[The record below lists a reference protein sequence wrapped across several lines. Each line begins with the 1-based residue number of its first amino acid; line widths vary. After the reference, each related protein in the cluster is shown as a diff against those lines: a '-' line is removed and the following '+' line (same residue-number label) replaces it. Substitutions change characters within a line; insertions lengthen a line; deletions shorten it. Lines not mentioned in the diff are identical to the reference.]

1 MPPSPI
7 FASTRHRPRTCP
19 ITQDS
24 FASHARTR
32 FRFASN
38 RWIIRTQRNADGGD
52 RGAFTRLRQKRKRAS
67 LRMPASQHRPIYLA
81 AKLCPGADCGRLGR
95 SSLVFAV
102 RLLLLR
108 LSALA
113 DVDAA
118 LEERAVFNR
127 DACRNHV
134 ARKRTV
140 AANVH

>member
-38 RWIIRTQRNADGGD
+38 RSIIPNSADCGWRTSRRLHATEEKKETGIHADA
-52 RGAFTRLRQKRKRAS
+52 RFST
-67 LRMPASQHRPIYLA
+67 PANFLA
-81 AKLCPGADCGRLGR
+81 AKLRPGANGGRLGR
-95 SSLVFAV
+95 SSFVFAV

-113 DVDAA
+113 DVDPA
-118 LEERAVFNR
+118 LEERAIFN
-127 DACRNHV
+127 
-134 ARKRTV
+134 
-140 AANVH
+140 